1 MEKLNY
7 QAKDDV
13 LKKSFNQA
21 LKNEEFRSF
30 VEKLHVPV
38 ETLMKYTSLL
48 EESALEYNHCKN
60 CKNLLACQNKVPG
73 YAYLPEI
80 KKQKLVFS
88 YQACKYQN
96 KHLKEMSYLKN
107 IYTFSLPE
115 AIKEAK
121 MKNIYKKDASRF
133 PVITWLSKFIDEYPN
148 NKKGLYLH
156 GSFGSG
162 KTYLIS
168 AAFNELA
175 KRGVK
180 SAIVFWPEFLN
191 ELKGTFN
198 SYNNEY
204 IELMN
209 KIKDAPLLLIDD
221 LGAENLTAWA
231 RDDVLCQ
238 VLQHRMDNHLITFI
252 TTNYELENLEN
263 HLSLNGKDS
272 LKAKRIIERV
282 KQLTV
287 PMELTSKNLRN

>member
-21 LKNEEFRSF
+21 LKNEEFKNF

-48 EESALEYNHCKN
+48 EESASEYNNCQN

-73 YAYLPEI
+73 YAYLPEVKN
-80 KKQKLVFS
+80 KKISFS

-107 IYTFSLPE
+107 IYTFSMPE

-121 MKNIYKKDASRF
+121 MKDIYKKDASRF

-148 NKKGLYLH
+148 NQKGLYLH

-175 KRGVK
+175 KQNVK
-180 SAIVFWPEFLN
+180 SAIVFWPEYLN

-204 IELMN
+204 IELIN
-209 KIKDAPLLLIDD
+209 QIKRAPLLLIDD
-221 LGAENLTAWA
+221 LGAENLTPWT

-238 VLQHRMDNHLITFI
+238 VLQHRMDNHLVTFI
-252 TTNYELENLEN
+252 TTNYDLDGLEK
-263 HLSLNGKDS
+263 HLSINGKDE
-272 LKAKRIIERV
+272 LKARRIIERI